1 MLMDRRKGHSIS
13 RFGNIIQDRLRP
25 SSSDATSRSV
35 RVLDTRSRGRN
46 QLENRGQ
53 RAVPYSSRVLATPI
67 TNSTVRSRSQEIV
80 GLRYWNEEAEKEH
93 TTIRV
98 REQGGEAVRGSLR
111 EHSVLWS
118 TGGEEMLGDRNVEEE
133 HTGRS

>member
-1 MLMDRRKGHSIS
+1 M
-13 RFGNIIQDRLRP
+13 
-25 SSSDATSRSV
+25 
-35 RVLDTRSRGRN
+35 
-46 QLENRGQ
+46 
-53 RAVPYSSRVLATPI
+53 PYSSRVLATPI

-111 EHSVLWS
+111 EHSVPWS